1 MLRIISLQ
9 VWFLKKS
16 ELINRPTTHRK
27 RHQIMKKY
35 ILLFCLMAIVQI
47 GFAGSMPSNDTY
59 KTVMS
64 DSVVVEFGKSG
75 KVVIIVDSKEDF
87 EKLKLMNINQIIR
100 ELDLEEN
107 EDTGDMTIVEIKKKD
122 GSTKEVVKVRED
134 WDETEV
140 YIGGMR
146 ILVDESG
153 ANTKV
158 RVEPGNNK
166 RKDPSFRTYFNVDLG
181 VNNYLNSDG
190 KFPTSDN
197 PYAVKGWGSW
207 NVGLNFMAAQKLSK
221 GFYWNF
227 GLGFQFYNFKFE
239 NRDFQAVRGDNM
251 IDFIQRTDVDGFKS
265 KVSASY
271 IMGTTMLELDF
282 GKMNDNGRRGL
293 RIAAGPYA
301 GYRLGGQSKYVYR
314 ELGGSGRK
322 KDKQNTGLYLNNFR
336 YGVRGEVGIGRITF
350 FSTYDLNTLF
360 QDEKGPELNPI
371 TFGIV
376 F

>member
-1 MLRIISLQ
+1 
-9 VWFLKKS
+9 
-16 ELINRPTTHRK
+16 
-27 RHQIMKKY
+27 MKKY
-35 ILLFCLMAIVQI
+35 LLLFCLMALVQI
-47 GFAGSMPSNDTY
+47 GFAGTMPSNDPY

-75 KVVIIVDSKEDF
+75 KIVIIVESKEDF

-107 EDTGDMTIVEIKKKD
+107 EDSGELTIVEIKKKD
-122 GSTKEVVKVRED
+122 GTTKEVVKVRED
-134 WDETEV
+134 WEETEV

-153 ANTKV
+153 DNTKV
-158 RVEPGNNK
+158 RVESGMK
-166 RKDPSFRTYFNVDLG
+166 RKSDPPFRTFFNVDLG
-181 VNNYLNSDG
+181 VNNYLNADG
-190 KFPTSDN
+190 QFPTSDN

-207 NVGLNFMAAQKLSK
+207 NVGLNWMAAQRLSK
-221 GFYWNF
+221 GFYWDF

-239 NRDFQAVRGDNM
+239 NRDFQAVRGDQM
-251 IDFIQRTDVDGFKS
+251 VDFIQRNDVNGFKS
-265 KVSASY
+265 KISASY
-271 IMGTTMLELDF
+271 ITAMTMLELDF
-282 GKMNDNGRRGL
+282 GKMNDNGKRGL

-301 GYRLGGQSKYVYR
+301 GYRLGGQSKYVYK

-322 KDKQNTGLYLNNFR
+322 KDKQDTGLYLNNFR
-336 YGVRGEVGIGRITF
+336 YGVRGEIGVGRITF

-360 QDEKGPELNPI
+360 QEGKGPELNPI